1 MKRPPMT
8 PPARTKAAANRKGQA
23 KAPAAVARRSV
34 RAAVA
39 KPSGEGATI
48 TIAASVPVSIVSEVK
63 KHTGKGGFSRFVT
76 EALQHELRNRAL
88 ADIVEDVVAHSGPLD
103 AAEIAASLNLIR
115 S

>member
-1 MKRPPMT
+1 MT

-23 KAPAAVARRSV
+23 KTPAVVPRRSV

-39 KPSGEGATI
+39 KPSGDGATV

-88 ADIVEDVVAHSGPLD
+88 ADIVEDVVADSGPLD
-103 AAEIAASLNLIR
+103 AAEITAALNLIR